1 MEVAHRLRLR
11 SDQTASAIEVHMSDG
26 PSTVILLALFGI
38 IMILMA
44 ISIAVQI
51 GHILGLL

>member
-1 MEVAHRLRLR
+1 
-11 SDQTASAIEVHMSDG
+11 MSDG